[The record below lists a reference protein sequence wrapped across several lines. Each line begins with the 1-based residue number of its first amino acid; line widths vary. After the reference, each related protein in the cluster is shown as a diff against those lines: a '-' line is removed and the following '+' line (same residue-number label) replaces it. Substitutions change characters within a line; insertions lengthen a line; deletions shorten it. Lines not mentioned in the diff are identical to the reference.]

1 MNRRILLKSIAAT
14 LTLPAGLSAMQTLMA
29 ANGVA
34 NGRRLVLVELSGAN
48 DGLNTLVSVDNDD
61 YHRLRPSIGLN
72 KNDVIPIGEHLAFH
86 AALKPLMR
94 LWDQGELAWVQGLGY
109 PQPNRSHFASI
120 ALWESG
126 GDGDKAGRSGWMTH
140 DIEHQLGRI
149 VSDAHGISLKGDLS
163 LFNSQSGRWMS
174 LQSTSQI
181 ESGNVVL
188 PGAGKQ
194 YNKTLDLVTGK
205 MQELHH
211 IMGSLSVKIRNA
223 PAVIELPG
231 GALGDQ
237 LAQVL
242 QMIQA
247 GVDTPVYRVQ
257 LGGFDT
263 HDNQLG
269 RHSQLLK
276 RLSAAIN
283 GFSRA
288 LQSDGEWNN
297 TLIMTY
303 SEFGRRAAE
312 NISGGTDHGT
322 AAPHLLTGGRV
333 KGGLYGKTPDLSAL
347 IDGDPAFT
355 LDYRCL
361 YERVLSDWFD
371 IDNNRFAD
379 FSTPELQEL
388 IS

>member
-1 MNRRILLKSIAAT
+1 MNRRSLLKSIAAAM
-14 LTLPAGLSAMQTLMA
+14 TLPAGLTPIQTMMA
-29 ANGVA
+29 ASGVA
-34 NGRRLVLVELSGAN
+34 NGRRLILVELSGAN
-48 DGLNTLVSVDNDD
+48 DGLNTLVSIDNDH

-72 KNDVIPIGEHLAFH
+72 KNDVIQIGEPVAFH

-94 LWDQGELAWVQGLGY
+94 LWDRGELAWVQGLGY
-109 PQPNRSHFASI
+109 PRPNRSHFASI

-126 GDGDKAGRSGWMTH
+126 GDGDKAGRTGWLTH
-140 DIEHQLGRI
+140 DIEHQLGRF
-149 VSDAHGISLKGDLS
+149 VGDAHGISLKGDLS

-181 ESGNVVL
+181 ETSKVAL
-188 PGAGKQ
+188 PVARKQ
-194 YNKTLDLVTGK
+194 YNATLDLVTGK

-211 IMGSLSVKIRNA
+211 ILGSLSVKIRNA

-231 GALGDQ
+231 GALGNQ
-237 LAQVL
+237 FAQVL
-242 QMIQA
+242 QLIQA

-276 RLSAAIN
+276 SLSAAIN

-288 LQSDGEWNN
+288 LHSYGEWDN

-312 NISGGTDHGT
+312 NLSGGTDHGT
-322 AAPHLLTGGRV
+322 AAPHLLAGGRIS
-333 KGGLYGKTPDLSAL
+333 GGLYGTTPDLSEL
-347 IDGDPAFT
+347 IDGDPAYT

-361 YERVLSDWFD
+361 YERVLRDWFD

-379 FSTPELQEL
+379 YSGPELQEL